1 MIMINILLLL
11 SLYAFAEFFDAILK
25 QADSVTKTN
34 FNDKLKR
41 LNQKINSNKTKHLL
55 VENELKNLKTF
66 DSIYILEVKAI
77 LKKMVHKIIYYL
89 NQCTNI
95 LKGLLLLVVVII
107 FIFGNLTVCL
117 IKILQRLLQVTI
129 TSIHN

>member
-1 MIMINILLLL
+1 MIAIENEIPNVINLVNKTDYDTKITEIEKNFLIMIMINILLLL

-25 QADSVTKTN
+25 QADLVTKTD

-41 LNQKINSNKTKHLL
+41 LNQKINSNKTKHFL

-77 LKKMVHKIIYYL
+77 LKKMVHKII
-89 NQCTNI
+89 
-95 LKGLLLLVVVII
+95 
-107 FIFGNLTVCL
+107 
-117 IKILQRLLQVTI
+117 
-129 TSIHN
+129 